1 MLTQRQ
7 IRLLMLLAAA
17 DGWVTAQAL
26 SRRLSVSD
34 KLVKQEV
41 AALRVQLGELI
52 EIESSPRQGY
62 VLRRMDDEVRAGL
75 ARDFD
80 AHAGHHSVR
89 RRYAQVLL
97 MLLCAEEPLTM
108 AQIAGRLYI
117 AKATVAEQIEMLRYR
132 LGRLPNLELAVSQR
146 YGIAIVGTELERRY
160 EASKWIGRDRLD
172 ALGLEGESAERFW
185 RERERVAR
193 VLGESLAEP
202 MEAGRISGEDV
213 GRIASWCVVSALR
226 DGAGHELVGAL
237 PQQTD
242 ADAQAW
248 AQRVR
253 PQLGLALS
261 ERDEA
266 ALAQLFYELV
276 VPSDPSTVARAH
288 AAQLL
293 AEVQLAAD
301 CPFGGDPALKR
312 QRIAARIEGVMRR
325 TAAGHNAL
333 NWHASET
340 VARYPLES
348 YLAVGY
354 ADRMLEWH
362 IPKSEAMLI
371 ALGIAG
377 TLERVRDRAHVV
389 LYTDENAAVIG
400 HIRAQLRAHWGERLR
415 IERVFSPSATPV
427 LVPGTVEL
435 ATDPSAIIWH
445 PRVMVLPA
453 LPSAEDIAEVDRAL
467 LRRRAQTLKELSD
480 RLVLTLTAAPELP
493 RGSTTLTCYR
503 TVCAISEVRGAEA
516 SRIEVWPLK
525 PEALYHAKRYRRAIC
540 VRWNREELGAFE
552 FFEVLA
558 NLLSQELKDAR

>member
-7 IRLLMLLAAA
+7 TRLLMLLAAA

-26 SRRLSVSD
+26 SRRLSVSN

-62 VLRRMDDEVRAGL
+62 MLRRMEDEVRAGL

-146 YGIAIVGTELERRY
+146 YGIAITGAELERRY

-193 VLGESLAEP
+193 LLGACLAEP

-226 DGAGHELVGAL
+226 NDAGHELAGAL

-242 ADAQAW
+242 ADAQTW
-248 AQRVR
+248 AQRVG
-253 PQLGLALS
+253 PQLGLALN

-276 VPSDPSTVARAH
+276 VPSNPSTVARAH

-293 AEVQLAAD
+293 AEVQLAVD
-301 CPFGGDPALKR
+301 GPLGGDPALKR

-354 ADRMLEWH
+354 ADRMLERH

-377 TLERVRDRAHVV
+377 TLERVRDGAHVV

-400 HIRAQLRAHWGERLR
+400 HIRAQLGAHWGERLR
-415 IERVFSPSATPV
+415 IERVFSPSATPA
-427 LVPGTVEL
+427 LAPGTVEL

-445 PRVMVLPA
+445 PRAMVLPA

-467 LRRRAQTLKELSD
+467 QRRRARTLKELSD
-480 RLVLTLTAAPELP
+480 RLVLTLAATPELP
-493 RGSTTLTCYR
+493 QGSTTLTCYH
-503 TVCAISEVRGAEA
+503 TVCAINEVRSAEA

-525 PEALYHAKRYRRAIC
+525 PEALYRAKRYRRAIRAC
-540 VRWNREELGAFE
+540 WSREELGAFE

-558 NLLSQELKDAR
+558 SLLSQELKDAR

>member
-1 MLTQRQ
+1 M
-7 IRLLMLLAAA
+7 
-17 DGWVTAQAL
+17 
-26 SRRLSVSD
+26 SN

-41 AALRVQLGELI
+41 AALRAQLGELI

-97 MLLCAEEPLTM
+97 MLLCAEGPLTM

-146 YGIAIVGTELERRY
+146 YGIAITGAELERRY

-193 VLGESLAEP
+193 LLGACLAEP

-226 DGAGHELVGAL
+226 NDAGHELAGAL

-242 ADAQAW
+242 ADAQTW
-248 AQRVR
+248 AQRVG
-253 PQLGLALS
+253 PQLGLALN

-293 AEVQLAAD
+293 AEVQLAVD
-301 CPFGGDPALKR
+301 GPLGGDPALKR

-354 ADRMLEWH
+354 ADRMLERH

-377 TLERVRDRAHVV
+377 TLERVRDGAHVV

-400 HIRAQLRAHWGERLR
+400 HIRAQLGAHWGERLR
-415 IERVFSPSATPV
+415 IERVFSPSATPA
-427 LVPGTVEL
+427 LAPGTVEL

-445 PRVMVLPA
+445 PRAMVLPA

-467 LRRRAQTLKELSD
+467 QRRRARTLKELSD
-480 RLVLTLTAAPELP
+480 RLVLTLAATPELP
-493 RGSTTLTCYR
+493 QGSTTLTCYR
-503 TVCAISEVRGAEA
+503 TVCAINEVHGAEA

-525 PEALYHAKRYRRAIC
+525 PEALYRAKRYRRAIRAC
-540 VRWNREELGAFE
+540 WSREELGAFE

-558 NLLSQELKDAR
+558 SLLSQELKDAR

>member
-1 MLTQRQ
+1 M
-7 IRLLMLLAAA
+7 
-17 DGWVTAQAL
+17 
-26 SRRLSVSD
+26 SN

-62 VLRRMDDEVRAGL
+62 MLRRMEDEVRAGL

-146 YGIAIVGTELERRY
+146 YGIAITGAELERRY

-193 VLGESLAEP
+193 LLGACLAEP

-226 DGAGHELVGAL
+226 NDAGHELAGAL

-242 ADAQAW
+242 ADAQTW
-248 AQRVR
+248 AQRVG
-253 PQLGLALS
+253 PQLGLALN

-276 VPSDPSTVARAH
+276 VPSNPSTVARAH

-293 AEVQLAAD
+293 AEVQLAVD
-301 CPFGGDPALKR
+301 GPLGGDPALKR

-354 ADRMLEWH
+354 ADRMLERH

-377 TLERVRDRAHVV
+377 TLERVRDGAHVV

-400 HIRAQLRAHWGERLR
+400 HIRAQLGAHWGERLR
-415 IERVFSPSATPV
+415 IERVFSPSATPA
-427 LVPGTVEL
+427 LAPGTVEL

-445 PRVMVLPA
+445 PRAMVLPA

-467 LRRRAQTLKELSD
+467 QRRRARTLKELSD
-480 RLVLTLTAAPELP
+480 RLVLTLAATPELP
-493 RGSTTLTCYR
+493 QGSTTLTCYH
-503 TVCAISEVRGAEA
+503 TVCAINEVRSAEA

-525 PEALYHAKRYRRAIC
+525 PEALYRAKRYRRAIRAC
-540 VRWNREELGAFE
+540 WSREELGAFE

-558 NLLSQELKDAR
+558 SLLSQELKDAR

>member
-26 SRRLSVSD
+26 SGRLSVSD
-34 KLVKQEV
+34 RLVKQEIT
-41 AALRVQLGELI
+41 ALRAQLGELI

-146 YGIAIVGTELERRY
+146 YGIAITGAELERRY

-172 ALGLEGESAERFW
+172 GLGLEGESAERFW

-193 VLGESLAEP
+193 LLGACLAEP

-226 DGAGHELVGAL
+226 NDAGHELAGAL

-242 ADAQAW
+242 ADAQTW
-248 AQRVR
+248 AQRVG
-253 PQLGLALS
+253 PQLGLALN

-293 AEVQLAAD
+293 AEVQLAVD
-301 CPFGGDPALKR
+301 GPLGGDPALKR

-377 TLERVRDRAHVV
+377 TLERVRDGAHVV

-400 HIRAQLRAHWGERLR
+400 HIRAQLGAHWGERLR
-415 IERVFSPSATPV
+415 IERVFSPSATPA
-427 LVPGTVEL
+427 LAPGTVEL

-445 PRVMVLPA
+445 PRAMVLPA
-453 LPSAEDIAEVDRAL
+453 LPSAEDIAEVDCAL
-467 LRRRAQTLKELSD
+467 QRRRARTLKELSD
-480 RLVLTLTAAPELP
+480 RLVLTLAATPELP
-493 RGSTTLTCYR
+493 QGSTALTCYR
-503 TVCAISEVRGAEA
+503 TVCAISEVHGAEA

-525 PEALYHAKRYRRAIC
+525 PEALYRAKRYRRAIC
-540 VRWNREELGAFE
+540 VRWNREEVGSFE

-558 NLLSQELKDAR
+558 SLLSQELKDAR

>member
-26 SRRLSVSD
+26 SRRLSVSN

-41 AALRVQLGELI
+41 AALRAQLGELI

-97 MLLCAEEPLTM
+97 MLLCAEGPLTM

-146 YGIAIVGTELERRY
+146 YGIAITGAELERRY

-193 VLGESLAEP
+193 LLGACLAEP

-226 DGAGHELVGAL
+226 NDAGHELAGAL

-242 ADAQAW
+242 ADAQTW
-248 AQRVR
+248 AQRVG
-253 PQLGLALS
+253 PQLGLALN

-293 AEVQLAAD
+293 AEVQLAVD
-301 CPFGGDPALKR
+301 GPLGGDPALKR

-354 ADRMLEWH
+354 ADRMLERH

-377 TLERVRDRAHVV
+377 TLERVRDGAHVV

-400 HIRAQLRAHWGERLR
+400 HIRAQLGAHWGERLR
-415 IERVFSPSATPV
+415 IERVFSPSATPA
-427 LVPGTVEL
+427 LAPGTVEL

-445 PRVMVLPA
+445 PRAMVLPA

-467 LRRRAQTLKELSD
+467 QRRRARTLKELSD
-480 RLVLTLTAAPELP
+480 RLVLTLAATPELP
-493 RGSTTLTCYR
+493 QGSTTLTCYR
-503 TVCAISEVRGAEA
+503 TVCAINEVHGAEA

-525 PEALYHAKRYRRAIC
+525 PEALYRAKRYRRAIRAC
-540 VRWNREELGAFE
+540 WSREELGAFE

-558 NLLSQELKDAR
+558 SLLSQELKDAR

>member
-26 SRRLSVSD
+26 SGRLSVSD
-34 KLVKQEV
+34 RLVKQEIT
-41 AALRVQLGELI
+41 ALRAQLGELI

-146 YGIAIVGTELERRY
+146 YGIAITGAELERRY

-193 VLGESLAEP
+193 LLGACLAEP

-226 DGAGHELVGAL
+226 NDAGHELAGAL

-242 ADAQAW
+242 ADAQTW
-248 AQRVR
+248 AQRVG
-253 PQLGLALS
+253 PQLGLALN

-293 AEVQLAAD
+293 AEVQLAVD
-301 CPFGGDPALKR
+301 GPLGGDPALKR

-354 ADRMLEWH
+354 ADRMLERH

-377 TLERVRDRAHVV
+377 TLERVRDGAHVV

-400 HIRAQLRAHWGERLR
+400 HIRAQLGAHWGERLR
-415 IERVFSPSATPV
+415 IERVFSPSATPA
-427 LVPGTVEL
+427 LAPGTVEL

-445 PRVMVLPA
+445 PRAMVLPA

-467 LRRRAQTLKELSD
+467 QRRRARTLKELSD
-480 RLVLTLTAAPELP
+480 RLVLTLAATPELP
-493 RGSTTLTCYR
+493 QGSTTLTCYR
-503 TVCAISEVRGAEA
+503 TVCAINEVHGAEA

-525 PEALYHAKRYRRAIC
+525 PEALYRAKRYRRAIRAC
-540 VRWNREELGAFE
+540 WSREELGAFE

-558 NLLSQELKDAR
+558 SLLSQELKDAR

>member
-26 SRRLSVSD
+26 SRRLSVSN
-34 KLVKQEV
+34 KLVKQEI

-146 YGIAIVGTELERRY
+146 YGIAITGAELERRY

-193 VLGESLAEP
+193 LLGACLAEP

-226 DGAGHELVGAL
+226 NDAGHELAGAL

-242 ADAQAW
+242 ADAQTW
-248 AQRVR
+248 AQRVG
-253 PQLGLALS
+253 PQLGLALN

-293 AEVQLAAD
+293 AEVQLAVD
-301 CPFGGDPALKR
+301 GPLGGDPALKR

-354 ADRMLEWH
+354 VDRMLEWH

-377 TLERVRDRAHVV
+377 TLERVRDGAHVV

-400 HIRAQLRAHWGERLR
+400 HIRAQLGAHWGERLR
-415 IERVFSPSATPV
+415 IERVFSPSATPA
-427 LVPGTVEL
+427 LAPGTVEL

-445 PRVMVLPA
+445 PRAMVLPA

-467 LRRRAQTLKELSD
+467 QRRRARTLKELSD
-480 RLVLTLTAAPELP
+480 RLVLTLAATPELP
-493 RGSTTLTCYR
+493 QGSTTLTCYR
-503 TVCAISEVRGAEA
+503 TVCAINEVHGAEA

-525 PEALYHAKRYRRAIC
+525 PEALYRAKRYRRAIRAC
-540 VRWNREELGAFE
+540 WSREELGAFE

-558 NLLSQELKDAR
+558 SLLSQELKDAR

>member
-34 KLVKQEV
+34 RLVKQEIT
-41 AALRVQLGELI
+41 ALRVQLGELI

-146 YGIAIVGTELERRY
+146 YGIAITGAELERRY

-193 VLGESLAEP
+193 LLGACLAEP

-226 DGAGHELVGAL
+226 NDAGHELAGAL
-237 PQQTD
+237 QQQTD
-242 ADAQAW
+242 ADAQTW
-248 AQRVR
+248 AQRVG
-253 PQLGLALS
+253 PQLGLALN

-266 ALAQLFYELV
+266 ALAQFFYELV
-276 VPSDPSTVARAH
+276 MPSDPSTVARAH

-293 AEVQLAAD
+293 AEVQLAVD
-301 CPFGGDPALKR
+301 GPLGGDPALKR

-354 ADRMLEWH
+354 VDRMLEWH

-377 TLERVRDRAHVV
+377 TLERVRDGAHVV

-415 IERVFSPSATPV
+415 VERVFSPSATPV
-427 LVPGTVEL
+427 LAPGTVEL

-445 PRVMVLPA
+445 PRAMVLPA

-467 LRRRAQTLKELSD
+467 QRRRARTLKELSD
-480 RLVLTLTAAPELP
+480 RLVLTMAATPELP
-493 RGSTTLTCYR
+493 QGSTTLTCYR
-503 TVCAISEVRGAEA
+503 TVCAINEVHGAEA

-525 PEALYHAKRYRRAIC
+525 PEALYRAKRYRRAIRAC
-540 VRWNREELGAFE
+540 WNREELGAFE

-558 NLLSQELKDAR
+558 SLLSQELKDAR

>member
-1 MLTQRQ
+1 M
-7 IRLLMLLAAA
+7 
-17 DGWVTAQAL
+17 
-26 SRRLSVSD
+26 SN

-146 YGIAIVGTELERRY
+146 YGIAITGAELERRY

-193 VLGESLAEP
+193 LLAACLAEP

-226 DGAGHELVGAL
+226 NDAGHELAGAL

-242 ADAQAW
+242 ADAQTW
-248 AQRVR
+248 AQRVG
-253 PQLGLALS
+253 PQLGLALN

-293 AEVQLAAD
+293 AEVQLAVD
-301 CPFGGDPALKR
+301 GPLGGDPALKR

-354 ADRMLEWH
+354 VDRMLEWH

-377 TLERVRDRAHVV
+377 TLERVRDGAHVV

-415 IERVFSPSATPV
+415 VERVFSPSATPV
-427 LVPGTVEL
+427 LASGTVEL

-445 PRVMVLPA
+445 PRAMVLPA

-467 LRRRAQTLKELSD
+467 QRRRARTLKELSD
-480 RLVLTLTAAPELP
+480 RLVLTLAATPELP
-493 RGSTTLTCYR
+493 QGSTTLTCYR
-503 TVCAISEVRGAEA
+503 TVCAINEVHGAEA

-525 PEALYHAKRYRRAIC
+525 PEALYRTKRYRRAIRAC
-540 VRWNREELGAFE
+540 WNREELGAFE

-558 NLLSQELKDAR
+558 SLLSQELKDAR

>member
-26 SRRLSVSD
+26 SRRLSVSN

-41 AALRVQLGELI
+41 AALRAQLGELI

-97 MLLCAEEPLTM
+97 MLLCAEGPLTM

-146 YGIAIVGTELERRY
+146 YGIAITGAELERRY

-193 VLGESLAEP
+193 LLGACLAEP

-226 DGAGHELVGAL
+226 NDVGHELAGAL

-242 ADAQAW
+242 ADAQTW
-248 AQRVR
+248 AQRVG
-253 PQLGLALS
+253 PQLGLALN

-293 AEVQLAAD
+293 AEVQLAVD
-301 CPFGGDPALKR
+301 GPLGGDPALKR

-354 ADRMLEWH
+354 ADRMLERH

-377 TLERVRDRAHVV
+377 TLERVRDGAHVV

-400 HIRAQLRAHWGERLR
+400 HIRAQLGAHWGERLR
-415 IERVFSPSATPV
+415 IERVFSPSATPA
-427 LVPGTVEL
+427 LAPGTVEL

-445 PRVMVLPA
+445 PRAMVLPA

-467 LRRRAQTLKELSD
+467 QRRRARTLKELSD
-480 RLVLTLTAAPELP
+480 RLVLTLAATPELP
-493 RGSTTLTCYR
+493 QGSTTLTCYR
-503 TVCAISEVRGAEA
+503 TVCAINEVHGAEA

-525 PEALYHAKRYRRAIC
+525 PEALYRAKRYRRAIRAC
-540 VRWNREELGAFE
+540 WSREELGAFE

-558 NLLSQELKDAR
+558 SLLSQELKDAR